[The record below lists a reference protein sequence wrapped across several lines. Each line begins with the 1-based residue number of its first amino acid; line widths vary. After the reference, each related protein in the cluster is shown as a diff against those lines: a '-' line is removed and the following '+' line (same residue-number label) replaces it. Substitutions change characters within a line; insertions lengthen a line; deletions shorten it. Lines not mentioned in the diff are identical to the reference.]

1 MKKISSILIIAIALF
16 ATSCKK
22 DETSPKNTK
31 QVLDFHWHSMV
42 GSAEAA
48 LATTYTSNGV
58 KFNLSSWR
66 YYVSNFILI
75 KADGSELKIA
85 DKVFLINMLEH
96 DYSLDSVP
104 VGNYKGFKF
113 TLGLDSITN
122 HKDPTLYS
130 SENPLA
136 IQTLGIHWSW
146 NSGYIFFMAE
156 GQYDSTATTL
166 SPNKEFFFHVGTD
179 ELKRTIDFSN
189 SPFSVVSGA
198 DKTIGIEM
206 DFLKA
211 IENLDLETENATHSF
226 GALKPTAVKIANNW
240 QAAFSLE

>member
-1 MKKISSILIIAIALF
+1 MKNLKSISILLFTAILF

-22 DETSPKNTK
+22 ENLNTH
-31 QVLDFHWHSMV
+31 QLLNFHWHSMV
-42 GSAEAA
+42 GTEEAA
-48 LATTYTSNGV
+48 SATTYTSNGV
-58 KFNLSSWR
+58 NFNLSSWR

-75 KADGSELKIA
+75 KSDGTELKIA
-85 DKVFLINMLEH
+85 DKVFLVDIAND

-113 TLGLDSITN
+113 TLGLDSVTN

-136 IQTLGIHWSW
+136 LQTYPIHWSW
-146 NSGYIFFMAE
+146 NSGYIFMMAE
-156 GQYDSTATTL
+156 GKFDSIAPNNVT
-166 SPNKEFFFHVGTD
+166 PNKDFFFHVGTD

-189 SPFSVVSGA
+189 EAFSVVSGA

-206 DFLKA
+206 DFLKV
-211 IENLDLETENATHSF
+211 ISNVDLKTENATHSF
-226 GALKPTAVKIANNW
+226 GPLYPLALKIATNW
-240 QAAFSLE
+240 QSAFSIE